1 MTRDSYRVLFQLLKN
16 GPSQIAKITN
26 RNRVQQ
32 LVSSGHVVAVAV
44 MADID
49 LYAATPS
56 GAVAFRTYMSETD
69 LVMAIE
75 KFARQEVQTTN

>member
-1 MTRDSYRVLFQLLKN
+1 
-16 GPSQIAKITN
+16 
-26 RNRVQQ
+26 
-32 LVSSGHVVAVAV
+32 